1 MGFRKAASKDTGG
14 KFLILGDTNSG
25 KSWFTLT
32 FPDVAAIDSET
43 GLTHYEGRE
52 IEINGKKYNN
62 LKLVDN
68 TADLD
73 TLEEDLDDFLDG
85 MYDGQIKTLTID
97 SETKFYNTMQVT
109 AMKVEE
115 RRAQEKGDDVND
127 QTVSQRQWGRIKL
140 VNMKMQQAK
149 IDLSARG
156 IHIVSVAQAT
166 DERDKKKPDK
176 IIGVKPDM
184 HKSAKFDYDTILE
197 FYTELDPKTNEV
209 RFYAVVKKDRTLV
222 TKVGDVIENCTF
234 DIWAD
239 YYQSLSG
246 KEKMTVNYT
255 KDLKTSEDSMQSDAD
270 KAGELSQEFK
280 SILAKLGKD
289 KVANKDEII
298 AIKTKM
304 KELDIN
310 SKQLDVN
317 PTDKLEELVEFAR
330 TQYPQE

>member
-1 MGFRKAASKDTGG
+1 MGFRKAASKNIGG
-14 KFLILGDTNSG
+14 KFLLLGDTNSG

-43 GLTHYEGRE
+43 GLTHYEGRP
-52 IEINGKKYNN
+52 IEINGKQYNN

-73 TLEEDLDDFLDG
+73 TLEEDLDAFLDG
-85 MYDGQIKTLTID
+85 EYDGEIKTLTID

-109 AMKVEE
+109 AMTVEE
-115 RRAQEKGDDVND
+115 RRAREKGDDVND

-156 IHIVSVAQAT
+156 MHIVSVAQAT

-176 IIGVKPDM
+176 IIGIKPDM

-197 FYTELDPKTNEV
+197 FYTEKDPKSGDV
-209 RFYAVVKKDRTLV
+209 KYFAVVKKDRTLV
-222 TKVGDVIENCTF
+222 TKVGDIIENCTF
-234 DIWAD
+234 DIWSD
-239 YYQSLSG
+239 YYESLS
-246 KEKMTVNYT
+246 KNDKMDVSYS
-255 KDLKTSEDSMQSDAD
+255 KDLKTSEESMQSDAD
-270 KAGELSQEFK
+270 KAEELVAEYK
-280 SILAKLGKD
+280 AILGGLAKD
-289 KVANKDEII
+289 KVANKDAII
-298 AIKTKM
+298 AIKGKM
-304 KELDIN
+304 KELGIN

-317 PTDKLEELVEFAR
+317 PVEKLEELVSFAKE
-330 TQYPQE
+330 Q